1 MLAFQ
6 VDDRYVHGAD
16 GKRKG
21 WVDDG
26 RIRPDAE
33 WHAGWMTD
41 GSGGKRKDRVD
52 DGRFR
57 PDAEWRSRWM
67 TGMRKGQM
75 ESGRIGWM
83 TDGSGR
89 MRNGVPGG

>member
-1 MLAFQ
+1 MRAFQ
-6 VDDRYVHGAD
+6 VDDRLAHGAD
-16 GKRKG
+16 RKRKG

-41 GSGGKRKDRVD
+41 GSGRKRKDRVD

-57 PDAEWRSRWM
+57 PYAKWRS
-67 TGMRKGQM
+67 
-75 ESGRIGWM
+75 GW
-83 TDGSGR
+83 
-89 MRNGVPGG
+89 MRNGSGGKRKSRVVGMDGGDARDRECGRWRL